1 MSCWH
6 VCTSWCDGH
15 YNVKCKCKS
24 TIYEVLYYAVF
35 YRFQV
40 FSVLIQRSRLGN
52 MCAPDSNT
60 LLNPW
65 YTQWMFN
72 AYELLFYAVPHF
84 NRYTLILQYIRL
96 YFVLKQVFELLFLGY
111 TGQNTPLP
119 SLFFL
124 RPIPYSIPS
133 FIDVTALWC
142 FLKRYYNHTSN
153 WLSLLLTDHVD
164 GVRLRLWTAATNGPI
179 AHPPG
184 DIWARITTME
194 WCRQGKTPDSSI
206 RALWQSCQQSHLAA
220 KVGGTWG
227 EGHDGFCL
235 WNIYFILCRVV

>member
-15 YNVKCKCKS
+15 YHVKCKRKS
-24 TIYEVLYYAVF
+24 TNYEMFYYAVF

-40 FSVLIQRSRLGN
+40 FSALIQRSRLGN

-111 TGQNTPLP
+111 TWQNTPLP
-119 SLFFL
+119 SFFFL

-142 FLKRYYNHTSN
+142 FLKRYYTITPATDLVFYSLIMSLE
-153 WLSLLLTDHVD
+153 WDYVSELRPPTGLLLIPQV
-164 GVRLRLWTAATNGPI
+164 
-179 AHPPG
+179 
-184 DIWARITTME
+184 
-194 WCRQGKTPDSSI
+194 
-206 RALWQSCQQSHLAA
+206 
-220 KVGGTWG
+220 
-227 EGHDGFCL
+227 
-235 WNIYFILCRVV
+235 IYEHG